1 MFNKLLPKETGFFDL
16 FDKHALTVVESAK
29 VFLSLT
35 ADDSQIQ
42 SKVDQI
48 KALELQADSITHQCL
63 EALHR
68 TFMTP
73 FERDDIYRLASC
85 MDDVIDEIDATADCL
100 IVYKIKEMT
109 PFVKDLAQVLLAST
123 IEMAAAVKSLR
134 DLGNSPEIRIHCQN
148 ISKLEND
155 ADMILRNAL
164 GWLFDK
170 EPDTR
175 MIIKWKEI
183 YEHLESA
190 TDNCDDV
197 ANIIEGVILE
207 YA

>member
-35 ADDSQIQ
+35 EDASQIQ
-42 SKVDQI
+42 TKVDQI

-68 TFMTP
+68 TFITP
-73 FERDDIYRLASC
+73 FERDDIYRLASR
-85 MDDVIDEIDATADCL
+85 MDDVIDDIDATSDCL

-109 PFVKDLAQVLLAST
+109 PFVKDFAQVLLAST

-134 DLGNSPEIRIHCQN
+134 DLSNSPAIRIHCQN
-148 ISKLEND
+148 IGKLEND

-164 GWLFDK
+164 GKLFDE